1 MTLVSLAWN
10 YIILSKV
17 RSCDDNEPETAHGSI
32 RRGGALAG
40 YEVELR
46 RAAGTLQGSMDA

>member
-1 MTLVSLAWN
+1 MTLVSLGWN

>member
-10 YIILSKV
+10 YIIPSKV
-17 RSCDDNEPETAHGSI
+17 RSSDDNEPETAHGSI

-40 YEVELR
+40 YEAELR
-46 RAAGTLQGSMDA
+46 RAADALQGSIDD